1 MPTILVG
8 IVQLI
13 LPIDPA
19 NIRSIGVNVTF
30 LISITVM
37 LASTISP
44 IKGLSLVRQINMLT
58 TKATLGAWKRAYP
71 LMHDANHFRVLSEF
85 PIS

>member
-1 MPTILVG
+1 MLVG

-19 NIRSIGVNVTF
+19 NIRSISVKITSI
-30 LISITVM
+30 ISITVM

-58 TKATLGAWKRAYP
+58 KKATLDAWERAYP
-71 LMHDANHFRVLSEF
+71 LRHDANNFRVLSEL